1 MSKGKK
7 SSFNGVGLGNDQELS
22 KEPAEESNGNIGS
35 SDAIYKVPM
44 THKKPKGFSKKLSN
58 AGSWLHDYTTA
69 VKHGRFVG

>member
-7 SSFNGVGLGNDQELS
+7 GSSTGVGVSNDQEQS
-22 KEPAEESNGNIGS
+22 KEPTEEFNGNIGN
-35 SDAIYKVPM
+35 SDAIYRVPV

>member
-7 SSFNGVGLGNDQELS
+7 DSTSFVGLSNDQDLP
-22 KEPAEESNGNIGS
+22 KERVPESNGNISS
-35 SDAIYKVPM
+35 SDAIYKVPV